1 MDRTSEGRR
10 FGRRQFLAGAATG
23 AAALALPAWL
33 RPAGDLSVARAG
45 SIEPFTRRL
54 PIPAELTGANL
65 TIPIVPADV
74 RVLPGRKTRMWTYGG
89 TFPGPTIRRPSGE
102 RTTVNF
108 KHRLPERAGELT
120 VHLHGAHARSKHD
133 GQPGGLTRRQPR
145 SFFCDISPEL
155 SERASGNNLL
165 IEPGKARTY
174 SYDFTED
181 GSDERGAMHWYHDH
195 RLDRTG
201 ENVWRGL
208 AGMWITEDDV
218 DMALQLPRGA
228 RDLPLMVADRELDS
242 KNQLTDPFGKLE
254 PPNDGAQG
262 KHVLVNGA
270 VLPFHD
276 VSAQRYRLR
285 ILNASNFRAYNFFF
299 EGPTAP
305 PMTQIATESGFMP
318 EALPRD
324 KILLGPGERAEVIVD
339 FAAARGEELILRSGP
354 RDDGE
359 IALGSKPF
367 NGPIMQFRVADEA
380 VPDLT
385 AEPDELDLP
394 SLPAWTGTV
403 SAESPVDFD
412 WNVSGG
418 FGGRPWRINGNTF
431 NPARVETKPVLGS
444 VVVWRIN
451 NNTSYAHLMH
461 PHHTDWYALER
472 RNRDGLP
479 APVPPEE
486 NCLKE
491 TFFLDPFESI
501 TIAGKVSD
509 YTGKYVMHCHMLDHE
524 DHGLMS
530 QFEVV
535 EP

>member
-1 MDRTSEGRR
+1 MDWTSEGRR

-54 PIPAELTGANL
+54 PIPGELTGANL

-89 TFPGPTIRRPSGE
+89 TFPGPTIRRPSGV

-145 SFFCDISPEL
+145 SFFCDISPRL
-155 SERASGNNLL
+155 SARASGNDLL

-174 SYDFTED
+174 AYDFTED
-181 GSDERGAMHWYHDH
+181 GADERGAMHWYHDH

-208 AGMWITEDDV
+208 AGMWITEDAV
-218 DMALQLPRGA
+218 DLALQLPRGT
-228 RDLPLMVADRELDS
+228 RDLPLMIADRQFDS
-242 KNQLTDPFGKLE
+242 KNQLTDPFGKLK

-276 VSAQRYRLR
+276 VSAQRHRLR
-285 ILNASNFRAYNFFF
+285 ILNASNFRAYNLSFDSS
-299 EGPTAP
+299 ALQVA
-305 PMTQIATESGFMP
+305 QIATESGLMP
-318 EALPRD
+318 EALSRSTVL
-324 KILLGPGERAEVIVD
+324 IGPGERVELIVD
-339 FAAARGEELILRSGP
+339 FAAARGEDVVLRSGP
-354 RDDGE
+354 RSDGE
-359 IALGSKPF
+359 TALGSKPF
-367 NGPIMQFRVADEA
+367 NGPLMQFRVSDEMLE
-380 VPDLT
+380 DDT
-385 AEPDELDLP
+385 AEPQDLDLP
-394 SLPAWTGTV
+394 PLPAWTQTV
-403 SAESPVDFD
+403 DADSPVDET
-412 WNVSGG
+412 WSVSRGVG
-418 FGGRPWRINGNTF
+418 DGSPWLINGKTF
-431 NPARVETKPVLGS
+431 DPDRVETRPKLGS
-444 VVVWRIN
+444 VVVWKLQ
-451 NNTSYAHLMH
+451 NNTPVAHMMH
-461 PHHTDWYALER
+461 PHHTDWYALKR
-472 RNRDGLP
+472 QPGP
-479 APVPPEE
+479 GVPPEE
-486 NCLKE
+486 DCLKE